1 MTTTIDPQIKL
12 AIAKASQA
20 TGVSERILLGFA
32 QIESNFNVN
41 AESKK
46 TKEGLGGVKGLFQ
59 ITEGTWHEIWKRE
72 GQPGRRY
79 SKTPEDQALAA
90 ALYIKWLAPQ
100 FQFDQNLIAIAYNA
114 GPAVAKRLIGK
125 ELIHENIREAISKF
139 YSSNKVAS
147 KTEETARY
155 PINLAKAL
163 GETFKAGMASAAYS
177 PTSIPLGETK
187 KVASSQP
194 VEINEP
200 ADASKPFFDALTNNT
215 RNAIARLASVLDKL
229 DNGSDG
235 KNGQLRAKLEAHPK
249 LAKLFTPEYMGGV

>member
-1 MTTTIDPQIKL
+1 MIQNIDPRIKL
-12 AIAKASQA
+12 AIANASKA

-32 QIESNFNVN
+32 EIESNFKVN

-72 GQPGRRY
+72 GQPGRKY

-100 FQFDQNLIAIAYNA
+100 FQFDKNLIAIAYNA

-125 ELIHENIREAISKF
+125 ELIHENIQEAISKF

-147 KTEETARY
+147 KTKETAQY

-177 PTSIPLGETK
+177 PTSTPLDE
-187 KVASSQP
+187 
-194 VEINEP
+194 NEP
-200 ADASKPFFDALTNNT
+200 ADASKPFFDALTNST

-249 LAKLFTPEYMGGV
+249 LAKLVTRH